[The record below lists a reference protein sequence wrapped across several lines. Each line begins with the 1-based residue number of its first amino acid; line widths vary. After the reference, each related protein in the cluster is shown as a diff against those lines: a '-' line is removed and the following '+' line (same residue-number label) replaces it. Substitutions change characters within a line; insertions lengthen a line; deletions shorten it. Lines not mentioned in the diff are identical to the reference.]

1 MINCLS
7 RFGRLRPKGGIGMAG
22 VDSVEV
28 DYLEAGSIGPAVVLV
43 HSSVAGAR
51 QWRRLMDD
59 LQGDFR
65 VRAVNLFGYGNTPAW
80 TADRVQSLDDQARL
94 VAAAVPADAGE
105 VYLVGHSFGG
115 AVAMKAAARLAGRVS
130 KLVLLEANPFDLLI
144 QSGRVEA
151 YAEIAALR
159 DCIKKFGALGEWTPP
174 AQMFADYWSGEGG
187 WGRMSEERR
196 AAFQEGLRP
205 NFHEWD
211 AVMGDT
217 TSLDEWARLLP
228 QNTLAIMDRNTV
240 VPIREINELLR
251 TACPDWTFRE
261 VDAGGHMA
269 PLTRPEVV
277 NPLVRS
283 FLLAPA

>member
-1 MINCLS
+1 MNS
-7 RFGRLRPKGGIGMAG
+7 
-22 VDSVEV
+22 VNSVEV
-28 DYLEAGSIGPAVVLV
+28 DYLEAGSAGPAVVLV
-43 HSSVAGAR
+43 HSSVAGAW

-65 VRAVNLFGYGNTPAW
+65 VRAVNLFGYGKTPAW
-80 TADRVQSLDDQARL
+80 PADRVQSLDDQARL
-94 VAAAVPADAGE
+94 VAAAVPADADD

-159 DCIKKFGALGEWTPP
+159 DCIKKFGALGEWMTP
-174 AQMFADYWSGEGG
+174 AQMFAEYWSGEGA

-196 AAFQEGLRP
+196 AAFQEGLGH

-217 TSLDEWARLLP
+217 TTLDEWAGALP
-228 QNTLAIMDRNTV
+228 RKTLAIVDRNTV

-251 TACPDWTFRE
+251 SACPGWTYRE

-269 PLTRPEVV
+269 PLMQPEVV